1 MIEEIVSDEIGLSAQ
16 KLIENSDTIKNQ
28 IKEIDRLKK
37 IERYYNDIVVS
48 HKKAT
53 MLLSKIAVDNE
64 DLEEFED

>member
-48 HKKAT
+48 HTKAT